1 MTTDPANP
9 FASGF
14 QDDERWWEPTL
25 AARRLNHLLE
35 PGDTPDCS
43 WPDCIW
49 HGMLPGEQNEVIPPS
64 PP

>member
-1 MTTDPANP
+1 VTTEIDNP

-14 QDDERWWEPTL
+14 EDDERWWEPTL
-25 AARRLNHLLE
+25 SERRYKHVLE
-35 PGDTPDCS
+35 DGDTLDCS

-49 HGMLPGEQNEVIPPS
+49 HGMLPGEQNEVHFAS